1 MLSVCIVHISIKC
14 TRIVP
19 RLVGEHECIQTDA
32 TRRLTTYYVDLSLQ
46 LKKNQAISC
55 EQKHR
60 IFRHIFLPFFS
71 AVAIHKFVVSFC
83 VGMELATLDDDDDGG
98 MREESKVQL
107 QTFFSRIKSDD
118 QIELGR

>member
-1 MLSVCIVHISIKC
+1 M
-14 TRIVP
+14 
-19 RLVGEHECIQTDA
+19 
-32 TRRLTTYYVDLSLQ
+32 
-46 LKKNQAISC
+46 
-55 EQKHR
+55 
-60 IFRHIFLPFFS
+60 
-71 AVAIHKFVVSFC
+71 AIHKFVVSFC